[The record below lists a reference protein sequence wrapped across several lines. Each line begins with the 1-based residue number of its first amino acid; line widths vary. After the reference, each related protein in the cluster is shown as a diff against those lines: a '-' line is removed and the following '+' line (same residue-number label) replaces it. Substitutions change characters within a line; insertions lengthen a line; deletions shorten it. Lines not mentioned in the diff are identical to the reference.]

1 MMIWGTQ
8 MLLPQAL
15 GVRQGIAPQSN
26 DAVNL
31 LKGTGRNAS
40 HTRLFVIWKHDV
52 DFLLAC
58 ELGIFEEPNLS
69 IFINASDRLAHGTS
83 SYASKYLQDY

>member
-1 MMIWGTQ
+1 

-15 GVRQGIAPQSN
+15 GILQGIAPQRN
-26 DAVNL
+26 DAINL

-40 HTRLFVIWKHDV
+40 HTRLCIIWKHDV
-52 DFLLAC
+52 DFLPAC

-69 IFINASDRLAHGTS
+69 PFS
-83 SYASKYLQDY
+83 

>member
-15 GVRQGIAPQSN
+15 GVLHGIAPQRN
-26 DAVNL
+26 DAVKL
-31 LKGTGRNAS
+31 LEGAGRDAS
-40 HTRLFVIWKHDV
+40 HMGLVIVWKHDV

-58 ELGIFEEPNLS
+58 DLGILEESDLA
-69 IFINASDRLAHGTS
+69 IFIDASDCLSHGVS
-83 SYASKYLQDY
+83 SSA

>member
-31 LKGTGRNAS
+31 LEGTGRNAS

-58 ELGIFEEPNLS
+58 ELGIFEEPNLA
-69 IFINASDRLAHGTS
+69 IFINASDHLAHGTS
-83 SYASKYLQDY
+83 SYASKYLQDH